1 MLHKITKILQV
12 IELIKQMSFLK
23 IKQIRHLLEEI
34 KQEIPLIKPLIT
46 IQRLHPT
53 LLLLPIELMC
63 PQQLTKQYC
72 QGYKVVSIIQT
83 RLPTKR
89 IKQAIKQAIIQVNK
103 STRPILYLIT

>member
-1 MLHKITKILQV
+1 
-12 IELIKQMSFLK
+12 MS
-23 IKQIRHLLEEI
+23 EEI
-34 KQEIPLIKPLIT
+34 KQEIPLIKPKIP
-46 IQRLHPT
+46 IQPLHPT

-83 RLPTKR
+83 RQQLKR
-89 IKQAIKQAIIQVNK
+89 IKQAIKLAIVQVCK